1 MVSIRYG
8 LIVRLFAS
16 LACTFLLVIAGFFE
30 PLLAQTNVPGAQ
42 NAAPGPT
49 KTGSP
54 DKPAAY
60 GSSTLVNIFKTW
72 TPKQPYTVVSTVQS
86 SQPVSQVGL
95 HTEYLDAFVRPLQE
109 VDWQVSPTG
118 NDLVTPHVYDA
129 YGREADKFLDYIAP
143 ASTGG
148 FRNDPFDEQSSF
160 YSSTYLTDQP
170 TLKNEEYYYSNT
182 QYELSPQGRI
192 DGIYGAGNSWVG
204 SNRGKLTQYLLNNS
218 TDLVQLWRITSSPLT
233 YINNDVG
240 TNIPTSTTVYGND
253 QLTKTVTIDENGNQI
268 VEFQDQDGLTVMKKT
283 QVGVVTAGNPYTNW
297 LCTYYVYDDFGL
309 LRFVIP
315 PKAVAAMVSANS
327 WTLTPDMIN
336 ELCYRY
342 EYDDRK
348 RKIAS
353 KVPGAGWRYIVY
365 DQKDRPI
372 LAQDANIRANNQWLA
387 TIYDNLDRTTETGM
401 LTYSSGPVNLQSY
414 ENGNTGLITLSGEAV
429 TGDYPDNSIPP
440 NLSEPTRVAGQTQY
454 LASNSI
460 VFQPGFTSEAGANFV
475 AEIVQGG
482 SSYTTTSVA
491 FASDNPL
498 PSGANFI
505 ALTMNYYDKYT
516 TSKTY
521 TTANNSKLDQGTNT
535 YADAL
540 PSTASVLTMGEL
552 TSSKVRVIENANDL
566 TQGIW
571 LETANFYDDKG
582 RVVQVQHDNY
592 KGGVDN
598 ITSRYDFLNKVVC
611 TYSVHNNPAA
621 SVSNLSIKTNTDY
634 DAAGRMVEAL
644 ETINDNTAQTRI
656 LEYDQYD
663 PLGKL
668 KVKKTGEKC
677 DVNGNPIVISNPSG
691 DNTDWLEVDSYA
703 YNIVGLLKGMN
714 WNYAAGPTSSTV
726 NPQNNIWFGMDLSY
740 DWGFSANQYNGDIAG
755 QRWMSATDGKERAMG
770 YTYDLSGR
778 LLRADF
784 TQNFGDGTSPN
795 WSTSDPKSSFKI
807 DFSVK
812 MGDGSTVASAYD
824 ANGNILQMQQSGLV
838 LNTSQPIDNL
848 AYTYENGGLGNKL
861 RAVADNSGSTAQLG
875 DFQDNNTTADDYG
888 YDLNGNQI
896 TDLNRRIGTSIGVDQ
911 TSGGGIVYSY
921 LNLPWQ
927 ITINNPGSGTKGTIT
942 YIYDAKGMKLEKRVN
957 ELPSSSNNQTTINTV
972 TTYLGGYVY
981 RNNALQYFTQTDGR
995 VRPISGASTPF
1006 VFDYLIKDHLGNTRV
1021 VLTDQQN
1028 TINPPVATV
1037 EETPTASLTTEES
1050 YFNINPA
1057 DITSM
1062 PNDNYPNNNGN
1073 PPYNTNPNSN
1083 TSATSQYMYRLNG
1096 QNGDK
1101 TGLGITL
1108 KVMAGDKVNIW
1119 GRTYYHLN
1127 TTVNNNFPIAPAG
1140 VSAFLAAF
1148 AGTPVIEAMHNI
1160 TAASLQSSPVTPSDV
1175 TSLLEN
1181 LPIPAST
1188 PKAYINWILF
1198 DEQFRPVTT
1207 GTNSGYIPIG
1217 NTAADAYVL
1226 SPATATITTS
1236 GYLYIYCSNES
1247 NIDVYFD
1254 NLQVQQI
1261 QGPLLEDQHYYPFG
1275 LQMAAISDMATM
1287 PQNIENL
1294 YRFQGQE
1301 LQHKEFS
1308 DGSGLEM
1315 YTYKHRFDDPQ
1326 TGRFGQIDP
1335 LADQY
1340 VYNSTYAFSGNQV
1353 TTHIELDGKEP
1364 WQQFVANMYRSAGIT
1379 SSTDPQQYVYQNV
1392 IVPLADPRT
1401 WLEGYAMAGGII
1413 GPLALTHIMTEGTGD
1428 RYMLEAE
1435 MSTLRAGMT
1444 IPASSSLVSEPLGEQ
1459 WGTAGLFADNNRAN
1473 LILGTRQGYWGN
1485 LIDNAQS
1492 LGVNNIAANE
1502 PFDGYYYYL
1511 DVNVDLDWNNPAS
1524 RQFFFDN
1531 YNKPILDKAIA
1542 RGDNIIML
1550 DNPYNINAIFP
1561 GGDVS
1566 KGFNFYG
1573 MEVEY
1578 LTRLGFTFDNGIAIY
1593 PGALDPNWHAPMVLP
1608 GTMNTGTMPD
1618 SSLPTGAGNDQGVNN
1633 DDGGDDGGGDQD

>member
-8 LIVRLFAS
+8 LIFRLIAS
-16 LACTFLLVIAGFFE
+16 AACTFLLATAGFFN
-30 PLLAQTNVPGAQ
+30 PVFAQTNVPGTQ
-42 NAAPGPT
+42 NAVPGPT
-49 KTGSP
+49 RAGTP
-54 DKPAAY
+54 DKPGAY
-60 GSSTLVNIFKTW
+60 SSTTKVNIFRTW
-72 TPKQPYTVVSTVQS
+72 TPKQPYTLISDVQS
-86 SQPVSQVGL
+86 GSRTVTQVGL
-95 HTEYLDAFVRPLQE
+95 HTTYLDAFVRPLQE
-109 VDWQVSPTG
+109 VDWQTSPTD

-129 YGREADKFLDYIAP
+129 YGRESDKFLDYVP
-143 ASTGG
+143 SSSTGG
-148 FRNDPFDEQSSF
+148 FRNDPFDEQSAF
-160 YSSTYLTDQP
+160 YSSSYLTDQP
-170 TLKNEEYYYSNT
+170 ALQNEQYYYSST

-192 DGIYGAGNSWVG
+192 NGVYGAGNSWAG
-204 SNRGKLTQYLLNNS
+204 SNRGKLTQYLLNNA
-218 TDLVQLWRITSSPLT
+218 TDLVQLWMITSYPLT
-233 YINNDVG
+233 YVNNDVG
-240 TNIPTSTTVYGND
+240 TNIPSTNAVYGND
-253 QLTKTVTIDENGNQI
+253 QLIKTVTIDENGNQTI
-268 VEFQDQDGLTVMKKT
+268 EFQDQDGLTVMKKT
-283 QVGVVTAGNPYTNW
+283 QVGPVTTGNPYSNW

-315 PKAVAAMVSANS
+315 PKAVAAMVLAGN
-327 WTLTPDMIN
+327 WTLSPDMIN

-387 TIYDNLDRTTETGM
+387 TIYDNLDRPTETGM

-414 ENGNTGLITLSGEAV
+414 ENNNTGLITLSGEAV
-429 TGDYPDNSIPP
+429 TGDYPGNSIPP
-440 NLSEPTRVAGQTQY
+440 NLSVPTRVAGQAQY

-460 VFQPGFTSEAGANFV
+460 IFQPGFTSEAAANFV

-482 SSYTTTSVA
+482 STYTTTSVA
-491 FASDNPL
+491 FANDNPL

-505 ALTMNYYDKYT
+505 ALTMNYYDKYS

-521 TTANNSKLDQGTNT
+521 NTANNGNLDQGTNT
-535 YADAL
+535 YADVL
-540 PSTASVLTMGEL
+540 PSTASTLTMGLL

-566 TQGIW
+566 TQGTW
-571 LETANFYDDKG
+571 METANFYDDKG
-582 RVVQVQHDNY
+582 RVIQVQHDNY
-592 KGGVDN
+592 KGGLDY

-621 SVSNLSIKTNTDY
+621 SISNLRIKTNTDY
-634 DAAGRMVEAL
+634 DAAGRMVEVQ
-644 ETINDNTAQTRI
+644 ETINDNTAQARI

-663 PLGKL
+663 ALGKL
-668 KVKKTGEKC
+668 KIKKTGEKC
-677 DVNGNPIVISNPSG
+677 DANGNPIAITNLMG
-691 DNTDWLEVDSYA
+691 DNSDWLEVDQYA

-726 NPQNNIWFGMDLSY
+726 NPQNNVWFGMDLSY
-740 DWGFSANQYNGDIAG
+740 DWGFSTNQYNGNIAG

-770 YTYDLSGR
+770 YTYDLAGR

-784 TQNFGDGTSPN
+784 TQNFGNSTSPD
-795 WSTSDPKSSFKI
+795 WTTSDPASNFKI

-812 MGDGSTVASAYD
+812 MGDGSNVASAYD
-824 ANGNILQMQQSGLV
+824 ANGNILQMQQSGLA
-838 LNTSQPIDNL
+838 LNTSQSIDNL
-848 AYTYENGGLGNKL
+848 AYTYENSGLGNKL

-896 TDLNRRIGTSIGVDQ
+896 TDLNRRIGAGFGVDL

-927 ITINNPGSGTKGTIT
+927 ITVNNPASGAKGTIT
-942 YIYDAKGMKLEKRVN
+942 YIFDANGSKLEKRVK
-957 ELPSSSNNQTTINTV
+957 ELPSAANNQTTINTV
-972 TTYLGGYVY
+972 TTYLGGYTY
-981 RNNALQYFTQTDGR
+981 SNNALQYFTHTDGR
-995 VRPISGASTPF
+995 VRPTSGANTPY
-1006 VFDYLIKDHLGNTRV
+1006 VFDYFIKDHLGNTRV

-1037 EETPTASLTTEES
+1037 EQSPSSSLTTEET
-1050 YFNINPA
+1050 YFSINAA
-1057 DITSM
+1057 DISSM
-1062 PNDNYPNNNGN
+1062 PNGNYPNNNGN
-1073 PPYNTNPNSN
+1073 PPYNLNPNSN

-1096 QNGDK
+1096 QTGDK

-1108 KVMAGDKVNIW
+1108 RVMAGDKVNIW

-1127 TTVNNNFPIAPAG
+1127 TTVNNNFPIAPTG

-1148 AGTPVIEAMHNI
+1148 AGTPMIESLHSV
-1160 TAASLQSSPVTPSDV
+1160 TAGALQSSPVTPSDV
-1175 TSLLEN
+1175 TSLLEK
-1181 LPIPAST
+1181 LPVPATT

-1198 DEQFRPVTT
+1198 DEQFRPVTM

-1217 NTAADAYVL
+1217 NTPSDTYVL

-1236 GYLYIYCSNES
+1236 GYLYVYCSNES

-1254 NLQVQQI
+1254 NLQVQQV

-1275 LQMAAISDMATM
+1275 LQMAGISDMATM

-1301 LQHKEFS
+1301 LQHNEFS

-1315 YTYKHRFDDPQ
+1315 YSYKHRFDDPQ

-1335 LADQY
+1335 LADKY
-1340 VYNSTYAFSGNQV
+1340 VYNSTYAFSENKV
-1353 TTHIELDGKEP
+1353 ISSIELDGKEK
-1364 WQQFVANMYRSAGIT
+1364 WQEFVANMWRSAGIT

-1413 GPLALTHIMTEGTGD
+1413 GPIALTHIMTEGMGD

-1435 MSTLRAGMT
+1435 IAELRAGMSV
-1444 IPASSSLVSEPLGEQ
+1444 PGRFSLVTEPTIEQ
-1459 WGTAGLFADNNRAN
+1459 WGSPGLFADNTKSTT
-1473 LILGTRQGYWGN
+1473 ILGTSQGYWGRITRDPIGNGISN
-1485 LIDNAQS
+1485 L
-1492 LGVNNIAANE
+1492 VAND
-1502 PFDGYYYYL
+1502 PQPGSFVYL
-1511 DVNVDLDWNNPAS
+1511 KADVDLDWQNPAS

-1531 YNKPILDKAIA
+1531 YNKPFLDQAIT

-1550 DNPYNINAIFP
+1550 DNPYNTNSIFP
-1561 GGDVS
+1561 RGDVS

-1578 LTRLGFTFDNGIAIY
+1578 LTRLGFTFENGQAIY

-1608 GTMNTGTMPD
+1608 GTMNSSPTPGFGTD
-1618 SSLPTGAGNDQGVNN
+1618 LNNGQGGNDDG
-1633 DDGGDDGGGDQD
+1633 GGDDGGGSD